1 MTTTNVQYSGAA
13 VPLGGM
19 GQWAGTYGAGP
30 GQKSPL
36 NAIRNGTGR
45 YNTYADYQSGQNSQG
60 QKRPMAPFRTNLAC
74 VQGQSPGYSTTLS
87 TGVANF
93 TFQGQFTGGATVN
106 APGAVNIFTSPTT
119 QIRGTAGYG
128 GAGRTYFD
136 SPSTGNGG
144 TALNVTQSGVN
155 ILNYG
160 TIYGGGGGG
169 GGGGFAFA
177 SAGVQTPGGAV
188 YVFAGGGG
196 GGGIPGGA
204 GGQSTA
210 QGYIQSGG
218 VGGAPG
224 QAGGP
229 QTGGGAGNY
238 SITNSGPYGNWA
250 LYAYGGN
257 GGNAGADAQAGS
269 TGGGGSIDP
278 ATYPAF
284 NQNAFP
290 GMPGGFAGAAV
301 TGPSVTYVVQGTH
314 N

>member
-45 YNTYADYQSGQNSQG
+45 YNTYADYQSGQNSPG
-60 QKRPMAPFRTNLAC
+60 QARPMSSFRTNLAC
-74 VQGQSPGYSTTLS
+74 VQGPSSGYSTTLS
-87 TGVANF
+87 TGVTNF
-93 TFQGQFTGGATVN
+93 TFQGQFTSGATVN

-119 QIRGTAGYG
+119 QIQGTAGSG
-128 GAGRTYFD
+128 GPGRTYFD
-136 SPSTGNGG
+136 NPSAGNGG

-160 TIYGGGGGG
+160 AIYGGGGGG

-177 SAGVQTPGGAV
+177 SAGRQTPGGAV

-196 GGGIPGGA
+196 GGGNPGGT
-204 GGQSTA
+204 GGQSSL
-210 QGYIQSGG
+210 QGAIQSGTSG
-218 VGGAPG
+218 AAPG
-224 QAGGP
+224 QPGGP
-229 QTGGGAGNY
+229 QAGGNY
-238 SITNSGPYGNWA
+238 GYSTSVNSGPFGNWA
-250 LYAYGGN
+250 LYAYGGP
-257 GGNAGADAQAGS
+257 GGNLGGSGQAGS
-269 TGGGGSIDP
+269 SGGSGSIDP
-278 ATYPAF
+278 ASYPAF
-284 NQNAFP
+284 SQAPYP
-290 GMPGGFAGAAV
+290 GMPGGSAGAAV
-301 TGPSVTYVVQGTH
+301 TGPSVTYTVQGTH